1 MEKRDDYKLQ
11 TSWILWNHKLN
22 DNNWKN
28 NSYKNIF
35 EINNL
40 YDYKFLENIMTLQ
53 NLQNTMFFLMRKD
66 IFPTW
71 EDPDNR
77 DGCCASFKV
86 PLKDIKNI
94 WIQLVIDII
103 SENIHKDKNKYDSI
117 NGISIAPKKEFNI
130 IKIWFKTDIKNINN
144 IINLYSNYITTENC
158 RLKKHF

>member
-22 DNNWKN
+22 DNSWEN

-40 YDYKFLENIMTLQ
+40 YDYIYLKNICTIQ
-53 NLQNTMFFLMRKD
+53 SLQNTMFFLMRKD

-77 DGCCASFKV
+77 DGCSASFKV

-94 WIQLVIDII
+94 WFKLMIDII
-103 SENIHKDKNKYDSI
+103 SENIHKDSSKYDLI

-130 IKIWFKTDIKNINN
+130 IKIWFKKDIKNIEKL
-144 IINLYSNYITTENC
+144 INLYDNYIITSNC